1 MDLFIILTLL
11 VTLGAA
17 CSYINERFIKLPG
30 AIGIISI
37 AICISVIT
45 LIIDRLNPDAAH
57 HLATLAKDVDFPGAV
72 LNIML
77 GFLLF
82 AGSFNLNNQRLKKE
96 MLPVFVLSTIGVIIS
111 ANIFGGLFYGVTLLF
126 NLHIPLIYC
135 LLFGALISP
144 TDPVAV
150 AAVIKG
156 SKLPQNLE
164 TIISGESLFN
174 DGIGIVLFITIL
186 EIAQSGTSNFDISKT
201 GLLFLKE
208 VGGGVALGIVM
219 GFIAFRLMK
228 SITDF
233 QTIVLISLALVMGL
247 SAAGTYFHLSVP
259 LAVVSAGLFA
269 GNSSINKDDT
279 ENTHHTLESFWELI
293 DEMLNTVLFMMIGLQ
308 MLIIPYL
315 DHYWLI
321 GGIAIILLLI
331 ARWLSIM
338 LPLTFLRRSLKVNYS
353 SVNILTWAGL
363 RGGVSIALAL
373 SLPASPYKY
382 IILAGSYF
390 IVIFSIIVQGLTLNK
405 LIDASFKK

>member
-111 ANIFGGLFYGVTLLF
+111 AGIFGGLFYGITLLF

-135 LLFGALISP
+135 FLFGALISP

-174 DGIGIVLFITIL
+174 DGVGIVLFITIL
-186 EIAQSGTSNFDISKT
+186 EIAQSGTGNFDISRT

-208 VGGGVALGIVM
+208 VGGGVVLGIVM

-321 GGIAIILLLI
+321 GGIAIILLLM

-338 LPLTFLRRSLKVNYS
+338 LPLTFLRRSLKVNYN

-373 SLPASPYKY
+373 SLPTSPYKY